1 MPPVSW
7 QALPGLSP
15 RCGALAW
22 WREPQPLPARP
33 PSLHPLPLHHSLGL
47 IAPALTASTCRLP
60 ILHQQP
66 SPLSPAAPPSLPH
79 RVPGVNL
86 RRCLPVLLPPGPPVF
101 FSDCTSCSRHSPAN
115 MSFCLCSPSQGKGLL
130 AEATNCPAV
139 TRVTPS
145 ASPSPSIAQS
155 CCFHLPRISQ
165 LCLSHSPLTT
175 KAQDTHVV
183 WFCFGCFF
191 FWFCL

>member
-33 PSLHPLPLHHSLGL
+33 PSLHPLPLHDSLGL

-66 SPLSPAAPPSLPH
+66 SPLSPAAPPSLPL

-86 RRCLPVLLPPGPPVF
+86 RRCLPVLLPPGPLSSSATAP
-101 FSDCTSCSRHSPAN
+101 
-115 MSFCLCSPSQGKGLL
+115 L
-130 AEATNCPAV
+130 APDIRQRIC
-139 TRVTPS
+139 PS
-145 ASPSPSIAQS
+145 AFVPRLRERASLPKQPTARRSPGSHPPRHPLRPSPSPAASTFLA
-155 CCFHLPRISQ
+155 F
-165 LCLSHSPLTT
+165 LSYVLVIPL
-175 KAQDTHVV
+175 
-183 WFCFGCFF
+183 
-191 FWFCL
+191 